1 MLILFSAI
9 AGVPVNA
16 LGETYHLT
24 QSATRMQETNS
35 PGITFTLNVTGAT
48 ASLNYQFSW
57 LVTDPNGG
65 TRSVNTQV
73 NSVPATFVT
82 SANYPADFGVS
93 VTLVGNYTLTVT
105 QTSPAP
111 STVAGTAR
119 FTVGLTN
126 ALEYPR
132 TNPAALVAQG
142 YQIAENISIAIRSGS
157 VSAPGFPTTRLASLT
172 GALSF
177 TWTSI
182 PYNISLGNYTVTLTG
197 SKTTKTITDAQS
209 FTIDPANMT
218 IPQLSVSQSSVQRTQ
233 IENLRFS
240 ALYPN
245 NAQARTGS
253 AIIRITEADGT
264 TVHNITA
271 TYKATIGLFEASYRI
286 PINSTTG
293 AWVAS
298 IDIRGF
304 NDGYDNTGPQS
315 SGVVRGFAVSPAT
328 LTIVVTTSKGNY
340 TNSNVVAIYAS
351 IVTPGG
357 SNFTIGTVFATTL
370 VSSTPVGSPTQLS
383 YDVTRGKWVGGYT
396 INQTNTSGVWII
408 DVNATDQ
415 YSNFGVGSTSILV
428 TITPPQQPPQ
438 QPPQTALTSE
448 YLLVVVGVL
457 LAVLGILVSWIIFRR
472 GRISRKVLKV
482 DLEAVHAEADK
493 IGNQEFFKHVQEQ
506 LKDQRKDAAKGS
518 DEK

>member
-1 MLILFSAI
+1 
-9 AGVPVNA
+9 
-16 LGETYHLT
+16 
-24 QSATRMQETNS
+24 MQEKNS

-48 ASLNYQFSW
+48 PSLNYQFTW
-57 LVTDPNGG
+57 QVRDPNGG
-65 TRSVNTQV
+65 TTSVNKQV

-82 SANYPADFGVS
+82 SISYPADFGVS

-105 QTSPAP
+105 QTSPPP
-111 STVAGTAR
+111 STVAGTAQ
-119 FTVGLTN
+119 FNVGLTD
-126 ALEYPR
+126 ALEYAR
-132 TNPAALVAQG
+132 TSPLALAAQG
-142 YQIAENISIAIRSGS
+142 YQSTENVSIAIRSGS
-157 VSAPGFPTTRLASLT
+157 LSAPGFPTSRLASST

-177 TWTSI
+177 TWTSV
-182 PYNISLGNYTVTLTG
+182 PYNIPLGNYTVTLTG
-197 SKTTKTITDAQS
+197 SKTTLDVQS

-218 IPQLSVSQSSVQRTQ
+218 IPQLSISQSSVQRTQ

-253 AIIRITEADGT
+253 ATIRITEADGT
-264 TVHNITA
+264 TVHNVTA
-271 TYKATIGLFEASYRI
+271 TYKTTIGLFEASYRI

-328 LTIVVTTSKGNY
+328 LAIVVTTSKGNY
-340 TNSNVVAIYAS
+340 TNGNVVAIYAS

-357 SNFTIGTVFATTL
+357 YNFTSGTVFATTL
-370 VSSTPVGSPTQLS
+370 ASSNLVGSPIQLS

-396 INQTNTSGVWII
+396 VNQTNTSGVWLI

-415 YSNFGVGSTSILV
+415 YSNFGTGSTSILV

-457 LAVLGILVSWIIFRR
+457 LAVLAILVSWIVFRR

-506 LKDQRKDAAKGS
+506 LKDRRDETTKGP